1 MASRSLK
8 EKTLLFS
15 LLFFAIV
22 ALIALF
28 MVLFGSRSAFNTET
42 QVRLEQLSEKKALEF
57 ESDLNA
63 QIALVLQMTKSPVF
77 RRFIENPKDKELYES
92 AKAEVRAYQ
101 DSFLAQSSFWISDY
115 DKQFYSNLEKSYIVD
130 PADPAQ
136 YWYKMTMD
144 SSEDYNFNINYNPD
158 LKVTNLWINA
168 VVRDDKG
175 KNIGIAGTGIP
186 LDGFFDKVYSN
197 LSKDTTMYMYNSALE
212 VTGTTDKAVLEAK
225 TSVTELLKELKNHEI
240 FGKNKEKVILTS
252 RGVYVIADIK
262 TVGWDLVLFT
272 PFTFKDIFN
281 KSLLTSSLTLVL
293 TVLLIILVF
302 DIFIFTI
309 LRSMKSVISA
319 TKESATE
326 QADFMNGV
334 KDIVAENVGSI
345 DSLGTLMQLQN
356 TTINQS
362 QEHISTLSNM
372 ISSVDG
378 IRRDSL
384 ANTKELALSSDEGA
398 KQLKALEERIAAF
411 EKCTAELVKTNNLI
425 SGITAKTNLLAIN
438 AGIEASHAGEY
449 GKSFAVVAK
458 EIRELAERSRG
469 QESDVASSIEEMLNM
484 MKEMS
489 ASSVTVKESFDKI
502 VECSKRVI
510 KNFEEMSH
518 SIEEQNIMGQTVD
531 ANLREIMENV
541 RQTGESFAKM
551 RNENEALS
559 SNITTASAKAE
570 KILEAC
576 DKVILST
583 GL

>member
-15 LLFFAIV
+15 LLFFVIV
-22 ALIALF
+22 AVIAFF
-28 MVLFGSRSAFNTET
+28 MVLFGSRSAFNTEN

-115 DKQFYSNLEKSYIVD
+115 DKQFYSDLEKSYILD

-197 LSKDTTMYMYNSALE
+197 LSKDTSMYMYNSALE

-225 TSVTELLKELKNHEI
+225 TSITELLKELKNHEI
-240 FGKNKEKVILTS
+240 FGKNKEKVILTR

-262 TVGWDLVLFT
+262 TVGWELVLFT

-302 DIFIFTI
+302 DIF
-309 LRSMKSVISA
+309 K
-319 TKESATE
+319 KESATE
-326 QADFMNGV
+326 AADFMNGV

-356 TTINQS
+356 ATINQS

-502 VECSKRVI
+502 VECSKKVI